1 MSQIV
6 PQQKVKDGTLSDL
19 ISSNAGSVQSLQQ
32 ILTNADV
39 QSLLLVN
46 TSVSVIKNC
55 RIVVQ
60 SSSIGKHKPTYQ
72 VFNETEALIIVCI
85 PPKNLNLEDT
95 DETLKLKG
103 F

>member
-60 SSSIGKHKPTYQ
+60 SSSISKHKPTYQ